1 MLLYKIIKINAID
14 SSNNEIKR
22 LYRQKLATNG
32 LVVWVLEQKN
42 GRGQGEKKWL
52 SETNKNLTFSVFLDS
67 NILSYH
73 SQISLN
79 LITSLTVKKVLNFYG
94 ISNLAI
100 KWPNDILSVNKK
112 ISGILI
118 ENLYSGQKLNGS
130 IVGVGININQLE
142 FPSHL
147 NATSM
152 KILLK
157 KELKLEKV
165 LNCFLRFFSSN
176 LETNKDFNFL
186 KKNFNK
192 NLYGID
198 KIIEIKIKGKVVKGR
213 VIGLVDDKRF
223 KIFESNGA
231 IKLLKLTDFKII
243 G

>member
-1 MLLYKIIKINAID
+1 MLHYKIIKINAID

-32 LVVWVLEQKN
+32 LVVWVLEQKK

-67 NILSYH
+67 NSLSCH
-73 SQISLN
+73 SKISLN

-118 ENLYSGQKLNGS
+118 ENLYAGQKLNGS

-157 KELKLEKV
+157 RELNLEKV
-165 LNCFLRFFSSN
+165 LNCFLRFFSFN
-176 LETNKDFNFL
+176 LETYKDFNFL

-198 KIIEIKIKGKVVKGR
+198 KIIDFKINGKVVKGR
-213 VIGLVDDKRF
+213 VIGLVDEKRF
-223 KIFESNGA
+223 KIFELNGE